1 MKRLLIIIMITL
13 IGPVVRSEYSA
24 YGQPYLDVEAFGEG
38 FAVLRDDG
46 KISFCNNASELTS
59 TIQTEGVEDAKY
71 MCSVSD
77 ALVVAGETSLSCLL
91 DDRWMQM
98 DVPEESEI
106 TGLEAFHGGVI
117 ATAEGGKLLFWGSPF
132 DKAQIIRAEVSG
144 RFIDTGSFADR
155 FHAVTD
161 RSEIVSMDL
170 SLRPHIF
177 DFNACY
183 SEYYGDISI
192 VSIATGATSVCITGT
207 RNDDSPAAF
216 ISSSG
221 NVWSE
226 RAFDYLENGSQK
238 YMDNKTI
245 TAAYREYDDCYVVLC
260 EDGVIFHLPACSH
273 CNYPIFSNSGELT
286 SIAFNGRSFMA
297 VGETIY

>member
-38 FAVLRDDG
+38 FAVLGADG
-46 KISFCNNASELTS
+46 KISFYNAASVLTS
-59 TIQTEGVEDAKY
+59 TIQAEGVDRAKR

-77 ALVVAGETSLSCLL
+77 ALVIAGETSLSCLL
-91 DDRWMQM
+91 DDRWLPM
-98 DVPEESEI
+98 DVPQEI
-106 TGLEAFHGGVI
+106 VINGLEDFYGGVM
-117 ATAEGGKLLFWGSPF
+117 ATAEDGKLLFWGSPF
-132 DKAQIIRAEVSG
+132 DKAQIIPTEVSG
-144 RFIDTGSFADR
+144 RFIDIDSFGELC
-155 FHAVTD
+155 HAVTD
-161 RSEIVSMDL
+161 RSEIVTIDL
-170 SLRPHIF
+170 GLRPRIF
-177 DFNACY
+177 NFNDCY
-183 SEYYGDISI
+183 SEYYGDLDI

-207 RNDDSPAAF
+207 LNGESPAAF
-216 ISSSG
+216 ISSNG

-226 RAFDYLENGSQK
+226 RTFDYLENGCQK
-238 YMDNKTI
+238 YMDKKTI
-245 TAAYREYDDCYVVLC
+245 TAAYRKHDDCYVLLC

-273 CNYPIFSNSGELT
+273 CNYPLFSNSGRLT